1 MDKILENP
9 YVAGIRSHVEQLG
22 PIPPQPV
29 LGAFAGVGALWLAYK
44 LFSYLQLVLSAFVF
58 SGHSVKSPA
67 EL

>member
-9 YVAGIRSHVEQLG
+9 YVAGIKSHVEQLG
-22 PIPPQPV
+22 PIPQPV

-58 SGHSVKSPA
+58 SGHNVSRP
-67 EL
+67 